1 MNQTT
6 HMEADMDI
14 TKLSDDNT
22 PERDDFNTTTK
33 LKNFFREYTE
43 DDNSTDTVSPQ
54 GYIMTQSPS
63 VSNKTLRHVDIM
75 DDEPSATFKMD
86 FHVADSPVKDT
97 SPTKSKI
104 SGADFLKIMSE
115 GSNMSSKVHIDK
127 QSQIQLILN
136 NIENTEND
144 ESVHER
150 FAAKD
155 FMSRL
160 TTESSKNI
168 DEVNQSFNLND
179 MTKLS
184 AVSIDL
190 DSSVDMTEKILKEL
204 NVSIATGVLPKQI
217 PSTGQPEEEE
227 NEPDSKTQP
236 MLSHTKGKLLKL
248 QDLFPKRV
256 NSTPS
261 PKSSPV
267 ANSQDFRSNK
277 QLDVSDQETPNQS
290 VCKTPEMVDSN
301 DVLPDLDPNSTAQT
315 PSFIET
321 FKEINLA
328 KPKNAAETSIDNFNE
343 MKTDSTP
350 STQQSVATEK
360 ESSPLQVERAELL
373 DLSKRNLSVKI
384 LQDLKEVK
392 PTPMAAQSLQ
402 SYADYCETFG
412 TTQSASAAKKVN
424 LGEESPIKDNQKS
437 NVQVTPTKKNSQLT
451 DPQDFD
457 HTQASTLPQIITV
470 TPRRAL
476 PVQKQDVQAMKPTD
490 SKTSILSFQE
500 SSESAFAS
508 VPLSKNKILSVTE
521 DVNSKTDVAL
531 SPNVT
536 STAQYEE
543 GRSPTKLQTE
553 QSPTRD
559 KSIITK
565 SPIIKDTSHFEVN
578 SPEVPLPNNALM
590 NKSLMGRSDNKAPT
604 VNKSLLINTLPGKSP
619 EAAVLDSSPEQIVLD
634 SPQQSKMQ
642 TEDNNDM
649 EVVEEERDEEVIPS
663 KGISA
668 FKVVVEEDRRRT
680 FTLPKKILQKQ
691 QPQEI
696 TEKSVVG
703 KENKDRRRTF
713 VIDKQQVNGAYPHD
727 NASDQTVVL
736 EAPTLAKN
744 TKEKK
749 CINERRLTYVIP
761 PSIQQSN
768 DDTELPAAKSMISP
782 SLLANNGGDRFNET
796 HTIIREKMPSLTDSD
811 IKDPENSERR
821 MTILASNDKWL
832 DESNNFENTLVF
844 KPPIASSSM
853 MVPNDHG
860 ILTEDDNTEVI
871 SPVEKS
877 TDWMSK
883 TKELHDYKSVVA
895 KAVAE
900 AEKSIMQRLN
910 AQKDASRT
918 GKNTIEEGGV
928 TASIVSQAIA
938 EAEKSIMRRLNVQKI
953 VSHTTAPSSSAA
965 NTDDKEEKLT
975 AGVVSQAIAEAERSL
990 IQQLEDSKDSNGSL
1004 IGEISLHQSPTMGKI
1019 IQ

>member
-1 MNQTT
+1 MDQTT
-6 HMEADMDI
+6 HMEEDMEI
-14 TKLSDDNT
+14 TKLSYYNT

-384 LQDLKEVK
+384 LQDLKDVK

-508 VPLSKNKILSVTE
+508 VPLSRNKILSDAE
-521 DVNSKTDVAL
+521 DVNSKTDVVL

-536 STAQYEE
+536 SSKQESAFASVPMSRNKILSDTENVNNKTDVVLSQNVTSTTQKQYEE
-543 GRSPTKLQTE
+543 ERSLAKLQTE
-553 QSPTRD
+553 KSPERD
-559 KSIITK
+559 KSIIRK
-565 SPIIKDTSHFEVN
+565 SPIIKETSHFEVK
-578 SPEVPLPNNALM
+578 SPVVPLPKNALM
-590 NKSLMGRSDNKAPT
+590 KKSLTARSENKAPT
-604 VNKSLLINTLPGKSP
+604 VNKSLLMNTLPGKSP

-642 TEDNNDM
+642 TEDN
-649 EVVEEERDEEVIPS
+649 
-663 KGISA
+663 
-668 FKVVVEEDRRRT
+668 EDCLLYT
-680 FTLPKKILQKQ
+680 
-691 QPQEI
+691 
-696 TEKSVVG
+696 
-703 KENKDRRRTF
+703 
-713 VIDKQQVNGAYPHD
+713 
-727 NASDQTVVL
+727 
-736 EAPTLAKN
+736 
-744 TKEKK
+744 
-749 CINERRLTYVIP
+749 
-761 PSIQQSN
+761 
-768 DDTELPAAKSMISP
+768 SP
-782 SLLANNGGDRFNET
+782 SPRDKRQS
-796 HTIIREKMPSLTDSD
+796 RMPS
-811 IKDPENSERR
+811 
-821 MTILASNDKWL
+821 
-832 DESNNFENTLVF
+832 
-844 KPPIASSSM
+844 
-853 MVPNDHG
+853 
-860 ILTEDDNTEVI
+860 
-871 SPVEKS
+871 
-877 TDWMSK
+877 
-883 TKELHDYKSVVA
+883 
-895 KAVAE
+895 
-900 AEKSIMQRLN
+900 
-910 AQKDASRT
+910 
-918 GKNTIEEGGV
+918 
-928 TASIVSQAIA
+928 
-938 EAEKSIMRRLNVQKI
+938 
-953 VSHTTAPSSSAA
+953 SA
-965 NTDDKEEKLT
+965 
-975 AGVVSQAIAEAERSL
+975 
-990 IQQLEDSKDSNGSL
+990 
-1004 IGEISLHQSPTMGKI
+1004 
-1019 IQ
+1019 